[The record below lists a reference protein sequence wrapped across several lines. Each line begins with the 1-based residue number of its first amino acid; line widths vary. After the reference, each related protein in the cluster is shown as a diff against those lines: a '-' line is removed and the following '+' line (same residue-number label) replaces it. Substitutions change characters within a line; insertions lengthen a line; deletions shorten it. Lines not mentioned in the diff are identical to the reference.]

1 MALTDAEQAELD
13 RLIAQKVAPEPRT
26 DTGAVGVLH
35 ALIDSA
41 SGAEAHRSPEA
52 WAALHKQAEALAAPQ
67 AAPGPAPTPVP
78 DPAAYPNLPPYGSEG
93 AGFAG

>member
-26 DTGAVGVLH
+26 ETGVAGVLH
-35 ALIDSA
+35 ALIDSV
-41 SGAEAHRSPEA
+41 SGAVAARGPED
-52 WAALHKQAEALAAPQ
+52 WAALHKEAEGTAAKPEPAPALA
-67 AAPGPAPTPVP
+67 P
-78 DPAAYPNLPPYGSEG
+78 DPAPAYGSTES